1 MSKKENK
8 IIDNKKEFCYINIQV
23 LKTLN
28 DKRTGYETIS
38 PLSLKTDFLLYVFQ
52 RITTLSGVAVPYNTL
67 LKGKV

>member
-1 MSKKENK
+1 M
-8 IIDNKKEFCYINIQV
+8 

-52 RITTLSGVAVPYNTL
+52 RITTLSGVVHHIIL
-67 LKGKV
+67 FMRKV